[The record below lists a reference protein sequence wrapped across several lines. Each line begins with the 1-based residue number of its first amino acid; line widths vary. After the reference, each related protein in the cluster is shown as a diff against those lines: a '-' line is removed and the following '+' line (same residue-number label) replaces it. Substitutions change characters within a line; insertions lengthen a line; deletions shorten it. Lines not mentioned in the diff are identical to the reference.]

1 MLPLL
6 KPIRALDGSVL
17 SEVSMPKGT
26 ILLLHFTGCNTNKD
40 LWGDDAE
47 EWKPER
53 WLGKLPQVVDDARIP
68 GVYSS
73 SCVSYFADISVC
85 IDGGLTLNNLL
96 FRMTFSGGG
105 RACM

>member
-6 KPIRALDGSVL
+6 KPIRSLDGSVL
-17 SEVSMPKGT
+17 SEVPVPKGT
-26 ILLLHFTGCNTNKD
+26 IMLLHFTGCNTSRD

-53 WLGKLPQVVDDARIP
+53 WLGKLPQAVDDARIP

-73 SCVSYFADISVC
+73 LCVFYFGDTFTPASAEC
-85 IDGGLTLNNLL
+85 ML